1 MKAVMSDKLRTIL
14 RDPQGR
20 RELQKV
26 MSQLDATKSMDI
38 TVSGRHYK
46 IQLMTVASKAK

>member
-14 RDPQGR
+14 RDPKGR

-26 MSQLDATKSMDI
+26 MSQSDANRSADI
-38 TVSGRHYK
+38 TVHGQHYK
-46 IQLMTVASKAK
+46 IQFVTMEPKEK

>member
-14 RDPQGR
+14 CDPNGR

-26 MSQLDATKSMDI
+26 MSQSGANKSAHI
-38 TVSGRHYK
+38 TVQGQRY
-46 IQLMTVASKAK
+46 TVQFVT